1 MVKSVYWSTSEV
13 PTILVRYLWN
23 FKFLGGFSTNTQ
35 LSNVMKILPVVPYGQ
50 TDGRSG
56 TKNLIAAFP
65 SFAKA
70 PKKNEQMHAYK
81 MCLITLLITDT

>member
-1 MVKSVYWSTSEV
+1 
-13 PTILVRYLWN
+13 
-23 FKFLGGFSTNTQ
+23 
-35 LSNVMKILPVVPYGQ
+35 MKILPVVPYGQ